1 MSDGAFLT
9 VEEAFGDAN
18 DEDAFRSL
26 AARGPGWDTVA
37 FAGRLGKRRL
47 LDMLPGGP
55 GGGDR
60 SGEKE
65 DAAATVRRL
74 YIGSLP
80 WLSEEQPGRGSR
92 GGRRGRDC
100 ASAEGDEGSSGGRQ
114 GRGSCRGWRGRGIAR
129 WPTGTG
135 SPGGRRG
142 MGSPGSRLGP
152 GSRAASS
159 RR

>member
-1 MSDGAFLT
+1 MTVLGPGVGCGRGLFAAADVGRHEELFWVSDGAFLT

-100 ASAEGDEGSSGGRQ
+100 AAAEGDKGSCGGRQ
-114 GRGSCRGWRGRGIAR
+114 G
-129 WPTGTG
+129 
-135 SPGGRRG
+135 
-142 MGSPGSRLGP
+142 
-152 GSRAASS
+152 
-159 RR
+159 